1 MVIQLCREGITVPTM
16 LSYMLIYD
24 SFIVPNYSRFHDLLM
39 SESYEI
45 DSQKWC
51 NKLRHTVNFQM

>member
-1 MVIQLCREGITVPTM
+1 MVIQLRREGVTVPTM

-39 SESYEI
+39 PEYYEI
-45 DSQKWC
+45 DTQKLC
-51 NKLRHTVNFQM
+51 NILRHTVNFQM